1 MTIHAWFGI
10 GAGVVQALSLLPY
23 LRAIVRGTTR
33 PNAVSFGVWTALS
46 VIDVIAMYAGA
57 GLGWPLV
64 LPLVGTAG
72 MAIITAFAIGGYGY
86 SASTRLDMTCLVLG
100 LAGIVLWQTTGEPA
114 LALALSI
121 AASLA
126 AAIPTVIKTYRAPH
140 TEYAPAWLM
149 VTVASLLSILSVT
162 TYDFTNLA
170 YAGYMF
176 AETAII
182 GVLALR
188 TSQLDQKSYE

>member
-10 GAGVVQALSLLPY
+10 AAGVVQALSLLPY

-33 PNAVSFGVWTALS
+33 PNAVSFGVWTVLS
-46 VIDVIAMYAGA
+46 VIDVVAMYAGA
-57 GLGWPLV
+57 GRGWPLV

-72 MAIITAFAIGGYGY
+72 MTIITIFALSGYGY
-86 SASTRLDMTCLVLG
+86 SASSRLDMACLVIG
-100 LAGIVLWQTTGEPA
+100 LIGIALWQMTGEPA

-121 AASLA
+121 VASLA
-126 AAIPTVIKTYRAPH
+126 AAIPTIVKTYRAPH

-149 VTVASLLSILSVT
+149 VAAASVLSILSVT

-176 AETAII
+176 LETATI
-182 GVLALR
+182 GILALR
-188 TSQLDQKSYE
+188 TRKHLYA

>member
-1 MTIHAWFGI
+1 MTTHAWFGI

-23 LRAIVRGTTR
+23 LYAIVHGTTR

-46 VIDVIAMYAGA
+46 AIDVVAMYAGA
-57 GLGWPLV
+57 GLGWPLI
-64 LPLVGTAG
+64 LPVVGTVG
-72 MAIITAFAIGGYGY
+72 MTIITLFAIGGYGY
-86 SASTRLDMTCLVLG
+86 SASTRLDMVCLILG
-100 LAGIVLWQTTGEPA
+100 LAGIVLWQVTGEPA

-121 AASLA
+121 IASLA
-126 AAIPTVIKTYRAPH
+126 AAIPTVVKTYRAPH

-176 AETAII
+176 LETTTI
-182 GVLALR
+182 GILALR
-188 TSQLDQKSYE
+188 ASKLARNVL